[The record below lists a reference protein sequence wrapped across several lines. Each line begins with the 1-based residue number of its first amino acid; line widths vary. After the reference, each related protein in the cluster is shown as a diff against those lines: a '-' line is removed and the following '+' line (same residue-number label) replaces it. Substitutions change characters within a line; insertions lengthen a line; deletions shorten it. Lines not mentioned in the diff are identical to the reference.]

1 MSPSATRRF
10 RLNLYLDKRN
20 GWLAGVCAGIAARTG
35 IDRAV
40 IRIATVV
47 AGLLLPTLTL
57 AVYVTAWLVL
67 EERPARV

>member
-1 MSPSATRRF
+1 MNPSATRRF

-47 AGLLLPTLTL
+47 SGLLLPTLTL
-57 AVYVTAWLVL
+57 AVYITAWLVL
-67 EERPARV
+67 EKRPARV